1 MGSILIFSTIILL
14 LISDLIGD
22 VKNEIPFSLL
32 IIESIII
39 YLMSYIERE
48 TDEENKDRWIYV
60 GAFFF
65 ALIAITYLIFNYNLQ

>member
-48 TDEENKDRWIYV
+48 TDEENKNRWIYV